1 MNVSGIP
8 NNLDNT
14 VKRVDRIAQS
24 CGYEGWVMLNLYPK
38 KSTDPNMLD
47 SKARA
52 HWEALNRRVFEKVV
66 NQLEK
71 RQKTIDV
78 WAVWGNLID
87 DHASLKRSALAIFSL
102 CRKYRVAWKQ

>member
-78 WAVWGNLID
+78 WAAWGNLID